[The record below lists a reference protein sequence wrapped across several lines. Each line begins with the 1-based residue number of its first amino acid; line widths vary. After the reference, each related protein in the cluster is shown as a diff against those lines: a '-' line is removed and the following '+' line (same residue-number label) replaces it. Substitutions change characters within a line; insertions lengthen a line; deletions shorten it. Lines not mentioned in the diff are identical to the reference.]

1 MYSILLTG
9 YIEMQFVVTPSGGFY
24 VSALIDRFGREIRY
38 LRISVTDRCDLRC
51 VYCMSE
57 KMTFLPKPDLLTL
70 EELAKI
76 THRFIDYG
84 VEKIRISGG
93 EPLVRKDVMELF
105 ADISARFGHGL
116 SELTLTT
123 NGTQLDKYADKLA
136 ALGVKRVN
144 ISLDSLRS
152 ETFAALARR
161 NVLPQVL
168 SGIEAVKEAGLRI
181 KINTVLLPEN
191 LGEIP
196 DMVRWAHSQGF
207 DMSLIEIMP
216 MGETDAARR
225 TQFIPMSRAKDVLNS
240 QFTLNPLVTSQRL
253 SGPARYSHITE
264 TDGKIG
270 FISPLTNNF
279 CAGCNRV
286 RLTCTGRIYMCLGQ
300 EDHIDL
306 RRTLRSGGDIDA
318 QIARAV
324 NLKPE
329 AHNFK
334 ITDTPSLARHMSVT
348 GG

>member
-1 MYSILLTG
+1 MGNL
-9 YIEMQFVVTPSGGFY
+9 V
-24 VSALIDRFGREIRY
+24 DKFGREIKY

-51 VYCMSE
+51 QYCMSE
-57 KMTFLPKPDLLTL
+57 KMNFLPKTDLLTL

-76 THRFIDYG
+76 SHRFIDFG

-105 ADISARFGHGL
+105 AQLSPRLGQDL

-123 NGTQLDKYADKLA
+123 NGTQLSKYADRLA
-136 ALGVKRVN
+136 AFGVKRIN
-144 ISLDSLRS
+144 LSLDTLNPDI
-152 ETFAALARR
+152 FAKLTRR
-161 NVLPQVL
+161 NILAQVL
-168 SGIEAVKEAGLRI
+168 DGIQAAKEAGLKI
-181 KINTVLLPEN
+181 KLNTVLLPEN
-191 LGEIP
+191 LAEIP
-196 DMVRWAHSQGF
+196 EMMRWAHAQNF

-216 MGETDAARR
+216 MGQTDISRR
-225 TQFIPMSRAKDVLNS
+225 KQYVPMTAAKDLLMQQFDLTPILNKDN
-240 QFTLNPLVTSQRL
+240 LG
-253 SGPARYSHITE
+253 GPARYSYVSE
-264 TDGKIG
+264 TSGRTG

-306 RRTLRSGGDIDA
+306 RKTIREGSDINTE
-318 QIARAV
+318 IARAV

-329 AHNFK
+329 AHDFT
-334 ITDTPSLARHMSVT
+334 ISDTPSLSRHMSVT

>member
-1 MYSILLTG
+1 MTTL
-9 YIEMQFVVTPSGGFY
+9 V
-24 VSALIDRFGREIRY
+24 DKFGRDIRY

-57 KMTFLPKPDLLTL
+57 KMKFLPKADLLTF

-76 THRFIDYG
+76 AHRFIDFG
-84 VEKIRISGG
+84 VQKIRISGG
-93 EPLVRKDVMELF
+93 EPLVRKDIMALF
-105 ADISARFGHGL
+105 ADIAPRLNKGL

-123 NGTQLDKYADKLA
+123 NGTQLEKYADKLA
-136 ALGVKRVN
+136 ALGMRRLN
-144 ISLDSLRS
+144 LSLDSLNP
-152 ETFAALARR
+152 ETFTKLARR

-168 SGIEAVKEAGLRI
+168 SGIKAAKEAGLHL

-191 LGEIP
+191 IDEIP
-196 DMVRWAHSQGF
+196 DMMRWAHGQGF
-207 DMSLIEIMP
+207 NMSLIEIMP
-216 MGETDAARR
+216 MGQTDTDRR
-225 TQFIPMSRAKDVLNS
+225 QQFVPMTHAKDVLNEA
-240 QFTLNPLVTSQRL
+240 FTLTPILKKDAL
-253 SGPARYSHITE
+253 GGPARYSHVAE
-264 TDGKIG
+264 TGGKIG

-279 CAGCNRV
+279 CAACNRV

-306 RRTLRSGGDIDA
+306 RRTLRTGGNLDE

-329 AHNFK
+329 AHDFT
-334 ITDTPSLARHMSVT
+334 ISDTPTLARHMSVT

>member
-1 MYSILLTG
+1 MST
-9 YIEMQFVVTPSGGFY
+9 
-24 VSALIDRFGREIRY
+24 LIDKFGREIKY

-51 VYCMSE
+51 QYCMSE
-57 KMTFLPKPDLLTL
+57 KMKFLPKTDLLSL

-76 THRFIDYG
+76 SHRFIDFG

-93 EPLVRKDVMELF
+93 EPLVRRDIMELF
-105 ADISARFGHGL
+105 AQLSPRLGQGL

-123 NGTQLDKYADKLA
+123 NGTQLSKYADRLA
-136 ALGVKRVN
+136 SLGVKRIN
-144 ISLDSLRS
+144 LSLDSLNP
-152 ETFAALARR
+152 EVFAKLTRR
-161 NVLPQVL
+161 NAFSQVKE
-168 SGIEAVKEAGLRI
+168 GIQAAKEAGLKV

-191 LGEIP
+191 LAEIP
-196 DMVRWAHSQGF
+196 DMMRWAHAQNF

-216 MGETDAARR
+216 MGQTGISRR
-225 TQFIPMSRAKDVLNS
+225 EQYVPMSVAKDLLAEKFELAPILNKDN
-240 QFTLNPLVTSQRL
+240 LG
-253 SGPARYSHITE
+253 GPARYSYVTQ
-264 TDGKIG
+264 TGGRIG

-306 RRTLRSGGDIDA
+306 RKTLRGGGDMDSE
-318 QIARAV
+318 IARAV

-329 AHNFK
+329 AHDFT
-334 ITDTPSLARHMSVT
+334 ISETPSLSRHMSVT

>member
-1 MYSILLTG
+1 MNT
-9 YIEMQFVVTPSGGFY
+9 
-24 VSALIDRFGREIRY
+24 LIDKFGREIRY

-57 KMTFLPKPDLLTL
+57 KMTFLPKADLLTL
-70 EELAKI
+70 EELAEI
-76 THRFIDYG
+76 AHRFIDFG

-105 ADISARFGHGL
+105 AEISPRLNNGL

-123 NGTQLDKYADKLA
+123 NGTQLDKHADRLA
-136 ALGVKRVN
+136 SLGVRRIN
-144 ISLDSLRS
+144 LSLDSLN
-152 ETFAALARR
+152 EATFTKLARR

-168 SGIEAVKEAGLRI
+168 NGIQAAKEAGIDVKL
-181 KINTVLLPEN
+181 NTVLLPEN
-191 LGEIP
+191 LDEIP
-196 DMVRWAHSQGF
+196 NMMRWAHAQGF

-216 MGETDAARR
+216 MGQTDAQRR
-225 TQFIPMSRAKDVLNS
+225 DQFVPMSRAKERLEE
-240 QFTLNPLVTSQRL
+240 QFTLQPLITSTRL
-253 SGPARYSHITE
+253 SGPARYSFIPE
-264 TDGKIG
+264 TGGKLG

-300 EDHIDL
+300 DDHIDL
-306 RRTLRSGGDIDA
+306 RQTLRSGGSLDED
-318 QIARAV
+318 IARAV

-329 AHNFK
+329 AHDFTISDK
-334 ITDTPSLARHMSVT
+334 PSVNRHMSVT

>member
-1 MYSILLTG
+1 MPNL
-9 YIEMQFVVTPSGGFY
+9 V
-24 VSALIDRFGREIRY
+24 DKFGREIKY

-51 VYCMSE
+51 QYCMSE
-57 KMTFLPKPDLLTL
+57 KMTFLPKADLLSL

-76 THRFIDYG
+76 SHRFIDFG

-105 ADISARFGHGL
+105 AQLSPRLGQGL

-123 NGTQLDKYADKLA
+123 NGTQLTKYADRLA
-136 ALGVKRVN
+136 SLGVRRIN
-144 ISLDSLRS
+144 LSLDSLNPDI
-152 ETFAALARR
+152 FAKLTRR
-161 NVLPQVL
+161 NVLAQVL
-168 SGIEAVKEAGLRI
+168 DGVQAAKEAGLKI

-191 LGEIP
+191 LAEIP
-196 DMVRWAHSQGF
+196 DMMRWAHAQAF

-216 MGETDAARR
+216 MGQTDVSRR
-225 TQFIPMSRAKDVLNS
+225 QQYVPMTRAKDLLAQGFDLTPILN
-240 QFTLNPLVTSQRL
+240 NDPLG
-253 SGPARYSHITE
+253 GPARYHYV
-264 TDGKIG
+264 TDTKGRIG

-306 RRTLRSGGDIDA
+306 RKTLREGGNIDTE
-318 QIARAV
+318 IARAV

-329 AHNFK
+329 AHDFK
-334 ITDTPSLARHMSVT
+334 IGDKPSLTRHMSVT

>member
-1 MYSILLTG
+1 MTTL
-9 YIEMQFVVTPSGGFY
+9 V
-24 VSALIDRFGREIRY
+24 DKFGRDIRY

-57 KMTFLPKPDLLTL
+57 KMKFLPKTDLLTF

-76 THRFIDYG
+76 AHRFIDFG
-84 VEKIRISGG
+84 VQKIRISGG
-93 EPLVRKDVMELF
+93 EPLVRKDVMQLF
-105 ADISARFGHGL
+105 SDISPRLKNGL

-123 NGTQLDKYADKLA
+123 NGTQLAAHADKLA
-136 ALGVKRVN
+136 SLGVRRLN
-144 ISLDSLRS
+144 LSLDSLNS
-152 ETFAALARR
+152 ETFTKLARR
-161 NVLPQVL
+161 NVLPHVL
-168 SGIEAVKEAGLRI
+168 DGITAAKEAGIQI

-191 LGEIP
+191 IDEIP
-196 DMVRWAHSQGF
+196 EIMRWAHSQNF

-216 MGETDAARR
+216 MGQTDTQRR
-225 TQFIPMSRAKDVLNS
+225 EQFVPMTRAKDLLN
-240 QFTLNPLVTSQRL
+240 QHFELTPILKKDALG
-253 SGPARYSHITE
+253 GPARYSLVTE
-264 TDGKIG
+264 TGGKIG

-279 CAGCNRV
+279 CAACNRV

-306 RRTLRSGGDIDA
+306 RHTLRNGGSLDQ

-329 AHNFK
+329 AHDFA
-334 ITDTPSLARHMSVT
+334 ITDTPTLTRHMSVT